1 MTFAPK
7 TTMKGFAALSISSLI
22 WGGTVVLW
30 KLLQHVPVSEI
41 LAYRIFFSVFL
52 LIPFFL
58 TKKRLRHIKAVV
70 SSPKDRT
77 WLFVSA
83 FLIGTNWLAYMWAT
97 TLDRMLEISLG
108 CFFIP
113 LLSAFV
119 GNVVLHERLSTL
131 RKGAFAIATLG
142 VGYAFFSYHEIPYF
156 ALYVPF
162 SFVMYG
168 LVRRKINVEALEGML
183 IENVL
188 LFPLACLWLIWQAY
202 AGNHYVLSP
211 SSYDLTLL
219 FLSGLI
225 TLIPITLYIYAVRHV
240 EFITVGIFQ
249 FVAPTIVMLLG
260 VHIYGETLSPQRL
273 GVFICIWFSLII
285 YMIDSM
291 REHAARKRS
300 VLSPS

>member
-7 TTMKGFAALSISSLI
+7 TTMKGFLALSVSSLI

-41 LAYRIFFSVFL
+41 LAYRIFFSVFFL
-52 LIPFFL
+52 APFFIGKESL
-58 TKKRLRHIKAVV
+58 NHIKAVV
-70 SSPKDRT
+70 SSPKDRA

-83 FLIGTNWLAYMWAT
+83 FLIGSNWLAYMWAT
-97 TLDRMLEISLG
+97 TLGRMLEISLG

-119 GNVVLHERLSTL
+119 GNVVLHERLSPL
-131 RKGAFAIATLG
+131 RKWAFSIAGLG
-142 VGYAFFSYHEIPYF
+142 VGSAFFSYGEIPYF
-156 ALYVPF
+156 ALYVPL
-162 SFVMYG
+162 SFVLYG

-188 LFPLACLWLIWQAY
+188 LFPLASLWLLWQAHT
-202 AGNHYVLSP
+202 GNQYVLSP
-211 SSYDLTLL
+211 SLHDFTLL
-219 FLSGLI
+219 FLSGII

-249 FVAPTIVMLLG
+249 FVSPTLVMLLG
-260 VHIYGETLSPQRL
+260 VSFYGESLSPQRL
-273 GVFICIWFSLII
+273 GVFICIWISLLV
-285 YMIDSM
+285 YMADSM
-291 REHAARKRS
+291 KEQASRKKNAP
-300 VLSPS
+300 SPS